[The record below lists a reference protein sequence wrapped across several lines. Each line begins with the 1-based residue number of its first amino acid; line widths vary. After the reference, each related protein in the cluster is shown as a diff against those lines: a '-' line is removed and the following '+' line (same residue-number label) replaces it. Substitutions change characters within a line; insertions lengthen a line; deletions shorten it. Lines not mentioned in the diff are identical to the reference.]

1 MFQHCPFARA
11 VWHGSI
17 LDIRTSEIN
26 QRTTKQWITESITTS
41 RVLGQD
47 GMNFLQAPF
56 TILWLIWNHRNLVLY
71 QGKTPNPAEVVLT
84 SQSLICS
91 YKEAFQ
97 KNLHQPEAGARLKQ
111 SQTIDH
117 QNWQAIIKVA
127 AYGNRRSRRCGYAF
141 EAITWGGINLF
152 TGAASSGRWS
162 ILLANQEVVLE
173 AMIKAKE
180 AGLRRIIIMN
190 NCRRTLQIHNNSRA
204 PAWQEQTFVS
214 DMRQL
219 KQQGMLVNFV
229 LVPKF
234 IVSHVLE
241 LAIRTTSYRVHVYN
255 LYANSI

>member
-84 SQSLICS
+84 SQSLICK

-97 KNLHQPEAGARLKQ
+97 KNQLQLEAGTRLKH
-111 SQTIDH
+111 SQTLDH
-117 QNWQAIIKVA
+117 QNWQAIIKVV
-127 AYGNRRSRRCGYAF
+127 AYRNRRSRRCRYAV
-141 EAITWGGINLF
+141 EAITMDGINLF
-152 TGAASSGRWS
+152 TGASSGRQTQH
-162 ILLANQEVVLE
+162 LANQEAVVE
-173 AMIKAKE
+173 AMIKANE
-180 AGLRRIIIMN
+180 VGLRRIIIMC
-190 NCRRTLQIHNNSRA
+190 NCRRTLQI
-204 PAWQEQTFVS
+204 
-214 DMRQL
+214 
-219 KQQGMLVNFV
+219 
-229 LVPKF
+229 
-234 IVSHVLE
+234 
-241 LAIRTTSYRVHVYN
+241 
-255 LYANSI
+255 